1 MKQGRWFAGL
11 LLAVAVL
18 LAGGTA
24 WAEHTPTARTSG
36 QRSTG
41 SRTDITVPYLTTGNS
56 AFMPGYVQPK
66 VYASPPV
73 TAFGQPVG
81 EVPEPKGGVAPRTYA
96 SPQVNDPANPQ
107 ARPVYNIIFY
117 GSVQG
122 FGDRSNGAVPRS
134 TPLTP
139 R

>member
-1 MKQGRWFAGL
+1 MKHGRWFAGL
-11 LLAVAVL
+11 LLAGAVL

-24 WAEHTPTARTSG
+24 RAEHAPTVRTSG
-36 QRSTG
+36 QHSTG
-41 SRTDITVPYLTTGNS
+41 SRTDITVPYLTTGSS
-56 AFMPGYVQPK
+56 AFMSGYVQPK
-66 VYASPPV
+66 I
-73 TAFGQPVG
+73 
-81 EVPEPKGGVAPRTYA
+81 YA
-96 SPQVNDPANPQ
+96 SPQVDDPTNPQ
-107 ARPVYNIIFY
+107 ARPTYNLIFY

>member
-1 MKQGRWFAGL
+1 MKQRRWFAGL
-11 LLAVAVL
+11 LLAGAVL

-66 VYASPPV
+66 I
-73 TAFGQPVG
+73 
-81 EVPEPKGGVAPRTYA
+81 YA
-96 SPQVNDPANPQ
+96 SPQVDDPTNPQ
-107 ARPVYNIIFY
+107 ARPVYNLIFY
-117 GSVQG
+117 GAVQS